1 MNDRNVMV
9 NLEPGKYIR
18 KMIFQSVTWAVRKNV
33 QERPRGMLLTGQALI
48 PGRLNRRKKPRTLQF
63 LCSLQKRG

>member
-1 MNDRNVMV
+1 MNDRNVTV

-48 PGRLNRRKKPRTLQF
+48 PGHLNRRENSKNTPVHV
-63 LCSLQKRG
+63 